1 MSQQREQTDLSLV
14 HLTRP
19 PQEQPVEGMRPP
31 LLALLHGVGS
41 NERDL
46 FGLAP
51 ELDPR
56 FCVVSARGPLTR
68 GPGRYAWFDVQFLSG
83 GRFLINPEQLEASRQ
98 DLIRF
103 LRGAVEAYEA
113 DPERIYLM
121 GFSQGAIMSLTLAL
135 TEPKLLAGV
144 AAISG
149 RIPPEVRPW
158 TVSPQET
165 AGLPMIVTHGQAD
178 TVIPV
183 DWARRARETLER
195 QRVALTYQEH
205 AEGHFIPPATLEDVT
220 AWLTQQLNEPRWTVR
235 DVLPT

>member
-1 MSQQREQTDLSLV
+1 MSQQIEQPELSLV

-19 PQEQPVEGMRPP
+19 PRQEPAEGARPP

-41 NERDL
+41 NEQDL

-56 FCVVSARGPLTR
+56 FRVVSARGPLTR
-68 GPGRYAWFDVQFLSG
+68 GLGRYAWFDVQFLSG

-98 DLIRF
+98 DLIAF
-103 LRGAVEAYEA
+103 LREAMGAYEV

-158 TVSPQET
+158 IVSPQET
-165 AGLPMIVTHGQAD
+165 AGLPIIVTHGQAD
-178 TVIPV
+178 SVILV
-183 DWARRARETLER
+183 DWARKARETLER
-195 QRVALTYQEH
+195 QRVALTYREH
-205 AEGHFIPPATLEDVT
+205 GGGHLIPPATMAEVS
-220 AWLTQQLNEPRWTVR
+220 AWLTQQLDGPRWTAGGAEHA
-235 DVLPT
+235 